1 MEQSAVTTFLEELSE
16 ELDFPSAVRD
26 VVVKDHTGAPHT
38 LASLL
43 DARPKAILTLGRN
56 LL

>member
-1 MEQSAVTTFLEELSE
+1 MEVNAVATSLEELSE

-26 VVVKDHTGAPHT
+26 VVVKDHTGAPRT
-38 LASLL
+38 LATLL